1 MAKNS
6 RYRNRVTRANQ
17 KRSYGTPRMSSI
29 KNISDGLVLEPEQE
43 AWLQGW
49 LSKFGAWVYSG
60 RLEKRQSSIIAEF
73 MATVEKRDYPE
84 REMCNDD
91 DGMLITKVVD
101 KIYHIDRVAF
111 TLLLLRYAFVSSD
124 RAIAR
129 YYYGIAQ
136 PRQMVRRNRTL
147 EYRKPSMA
155 TCRSEVK
162 EIIRSAEYLIYPHLY
177 NAFKIRDNE
186 WKKKN
191 NSKNVLTSLSQ

>member
-1 MAKNS
+1 
-6 RYRNRVTRANQ
+6 
-17 KRSYGTPRMSSI
+17 MSSI
-29 KNISDGLVLEPEQE
+29 KSISDGLVLDAEQE

-155 TCRSEVK
+155 TCRREVK
-162 EIIRSAEYLIYPHLY
+162 EIIRFAEYLIYPHLY

-191 NSKNVLTSLSQ
+191 NSKNVLTSLNQ

>member
-1 MAKNS
+1 
-6 RYRNRVTRANQ
+6 
-17 KRSYGTPRMSSI
+17 MSSI
-29 KNISDGLVLEPEQE
+29 KSISDGLVLGAEQE

-73 MATVEKRDYPE
+73 MVTVEKRDYPE

-101 KIYHIDRVAF
+101 KIYHIDRIAF

-155 TCRSEVK
+155 TCRREVK

-191 NSKNVLTSLSQ
+191 NSKNVLTSLIQ

>member
-1 MAKNS
+1 
-6 RYRNRVTRANQ
+6 
-17 KRSYGTPRMSSI
+17 MSSI
-29 KNISDGLVLEPEQE
+29 KSISDGLTLDPERE
-43 AWLQGW
+43 VWLQGW

-73 MATVEKRDYPE
+73 MATVERRDYPE

-101 KIYHIDRVAF
+101 RIYHIDRIAF

-129 YYYGIAQ
+129 YYYGISQ
-136 PRQMVRRNRTL
+136 PRQMVRRNRTI
-147 EYRKPSMA
+147 EYRRPSMS
-155 TCRSEVK
+155 TCRRESK
-162 EIIRSAEYLIYPHLY
+162 EIIAYAEYLIYPHLY
-177 NAFKIRDNE
+177 DAFKIRENE
-186 WKKKN
+186 LKKKN

>member
-1 MAKNS
+1 
-6 RYRNRVTRANQ
+6 
-17 KRSYGTPRMSSI
+17 MSSI
-29 KNISDGLVLEPEQE
+29 KNISDGLVLDAEQE

-73 MATVEKRDYPE
+73 MATVEKRGYPE

-129 YYYGIAQ
+129 YYYGIAP

-147 EYRKPSMA
+147 EHRKPSMA
-155 TCRSEVK
+155 TCRREVK

-191 NSKNVLTSLSQ
+191 NSKNVLTFLSQ